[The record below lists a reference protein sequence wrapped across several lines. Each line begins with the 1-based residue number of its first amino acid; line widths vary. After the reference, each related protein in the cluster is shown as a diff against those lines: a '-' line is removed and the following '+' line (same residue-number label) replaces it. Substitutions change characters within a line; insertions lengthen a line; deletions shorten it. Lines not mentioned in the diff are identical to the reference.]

1 MKRDGS
7 LTSGEWPKQAD
18 KAGALVTKHRVH
30 HGSYGLLVIFA
41 ITMMC
46 CWGWL
51 FYLLYG
57 TLR

>member
-1 MKRDGS
+1 MKRDGY
-7 LTSGEWPKQAD
+7 LTSGEWPNQVNKI
-18 KAGALVTKHRVH
+18 GAQVTKHRVH
-30 HGSYGLLVIFA
+30 HGSYGLLVIVA
-41 ITMMC
+41 IAMMG